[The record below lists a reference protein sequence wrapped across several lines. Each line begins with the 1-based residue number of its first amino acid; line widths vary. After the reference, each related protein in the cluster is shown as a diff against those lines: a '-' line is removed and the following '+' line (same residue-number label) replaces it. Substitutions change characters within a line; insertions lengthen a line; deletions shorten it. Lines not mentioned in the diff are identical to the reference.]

1 MSAQLAHDAPS
12 TRPTWQIERRFVT
25 VRGVRRPLRL
35 VRFADGWLASVD
47 TESGP
52 TLGADRSPYL
62 AARRAL
68 EPLGIGLVEA
78 MMLVGAIGAAAP
90 AVRPRS

>member
-1 MSAQLAHDAPS
+1 MSASLELDAPS
-12 TRPTWQIERRFVT
+12 SHPTWQIERRFVT

-35 VRFADGWLASVD
+35 VRFATGWLASVD

-52 TLGADRSPYL
+52 TIAADRSPYL

-68 EPLGIGLVEA
+68 EPLGIGMLEA
-78 MMLVGAIGAAAP
+78 MTLVGP
-90 AVRPRS
+90 LTRR

>member
-1 MSAQLAHDAPS
+1 MTELLAPHDAATAQPA
-12 TRPTWQIERRFVT
+12 WQLERRAVT

-35 VRFADGWLASVD
+35 VRFEAGWLASVD

-62 AARRAL
+62 AAHRAL
-68 EPLGIGLVEA
+68 EPLGIGIAEA
-78 MMLVGAIGAAAP
+78 MELVGRIA
-90 AVRPRS
+90 R

>member
-1 MSAQLAHDAPS
+1 MSGAVELDAPS
-12 TRPTWQIERRFVT
+12 SHPTWQIERRFVT

-35 VRFADGWLASVD
+35 VRFATGWLASVD

-52 TLGADRSPYL
+52 TIAADRSPYL

-68 EPLGIGLVEA
+68 EPLGIGMLEA
-78 MMLVGAIGAAAP
+78 MTLVGPLG
-90 AVRPRS
+90 RR

>member
-1 MSAQLAHDAPS
+1 VTALIAPHDAD
-12 TRPTWQIERRFVT
+12 TAQPTWQLERRFVT

-35 VRFADGWLASVD
+35 VRFDAGWLASVD

-52 TLGADRSPYL
+52 TIGADRSPYL

-78 MMLVGAIGAAAP
+78 MTLVGSL
-90 AVRPRS
+90 PRR

>member
-1 MSAQLAHDAPS
+1 VSKLVEVDAPGALP
-12 TRPTWQIERRFVT
+12 TFRPERRFV
-25 VRGVRRPLRL
+25 VAHGVRRPLRL
-35 VRFADGWLASVD
+35 VRFARGWLASAD
-47 TESGP
+47 TPDGP

-78 MMLVGAIGAAAP
+78 MQVLGRIGD
-90 AVRPRS
+90 

>member
-1 MSAQLAHDAPS
+1 LLEHDAPS
-12 TRPTWQIERRFVT
+12 SQPTWQIERRFVT

-35 VRFADGWLASVD
+35 VRFASGWLASVD

-52 TLGADRSPYL
+52 TLAADRSPYL

-68 EPLGIGLVEA
+68 EPLGVDMAEA
-78 MMLVGAIGAAAP
+78 MALVGPIRG
-90 AVRPRS
+90 